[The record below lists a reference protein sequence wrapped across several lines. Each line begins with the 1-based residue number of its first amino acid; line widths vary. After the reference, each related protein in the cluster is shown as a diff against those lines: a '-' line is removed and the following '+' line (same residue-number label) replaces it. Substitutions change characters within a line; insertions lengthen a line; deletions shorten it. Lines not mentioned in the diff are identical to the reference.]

1 MKHPKLVVTKRT
13 VLGKKVKKLRNEGI
27 FPANIYGKDIKSA
40 SVQMPYKD
48 FDHIYKEVG
57 ATGIVDVEFE
67 GKAIPS
73 LIHSVQA
80 DYHNNPL
87 HADFFKVNLKEKI
100 KTMVPLLFIGEPKA
114 VSDKLGLLMEI
125 LHEVEVEALP
135 EELPENVEVNVEPLS
150 AVEEQLTVAD
160 LKAPTGVVILTD
172 PGQVVA
178 KIAELIV
185 EEPEPEVPAE
195 GEEGAEAVE
204 GAEGE
209 AAEGET
215 KEEGQ
220 GEDKKENPPAGGPKK
235 ED

>member
-13 VLGKKVKKLRNEGI
+13 ILGKKVKNLRKEGV
-27 FPANIYGKDIKSA
+27 FPANIYGKDIKSS

-48 FDHIYKEVG
+48 FDQIYKEAG
-57 ATGIVDVEFE
+57 STGIVNVEFE
-67 GKAIPS
+67 GKLIPS
-73 LIHSVQA
+73 LIHSVQT

-100 KTMVPLLFIGEPKA
+100 KTMVPLLFVGEPKA

-150 AVEEQLTVAD
+150 AIDQQITVAD
-160 LKAPTGVVILTD
+160 LKAPAGVEILTD
-172 PGQVVA
+172 SGQVVA
-178 KIAELIV
+178 KIAELVV

-195 GEEGAEAVE
+195 GEEGTEAVE

-209 AAEGET
+209 STEGESKEGAEGES
-215 KEEGQ
+215 
-220 GEDKKENPPAGGPKK
+220 KKENPPAGGSK
-235 ED
+235 EEN

>member
-1 MKHPKLVVTKRT
+1 MKHPKLVVTKRV
-13 VLGKKVKKLRNEGI
+13 VLGKKVKKLREEGI
-27 FPANIYGKDIKSA
+27 FPANIYGKDIKSS
-40 SVQMPYKD
+40 SVQMSYKD

-67 GKAIPS
+67 DKSIPS
-73 LIHSVQA
+73 LIHSVQT

-87 HADFFKVNLKEKI
+87 HADFFKVNLKEKL
-100 KTMVPLLFIGEPKA
+100 KTMVPLLFVGEPKA

-135 EELPENVEVNVEPLS
+135 EDLPENVEVNIEPLS
-150 AVEEQLTVAD
+150 AIDEQITVAD
-160 LKAPTGVVILTD
+160 LKAAVGVEILTD

-178 KIAELIV
+178 KIAELVV
-185 EEPEPEVPAE
+185 EEPEPEVPAEGEE

-209 AAEGET
+209 AAEDESKEGAEGESK
-215 KEEGQ
+215 KEETS
-220 GEDKKENPPAGGPKK
+220 KE
-235 ED
+235 